1 MGRPKK
7 QVDEDTLLQ
16 MRGEG
21 KNLKEISKEMGV
33 STTTLSRRLA
43 FLHQEKGILTKYRQL
58 QGLQLTELQARILE
72 AVDSKN
78 IDDASLID
86 LLRAFH
92 VLWKVEKSIQG
103 KESFK
108 VWGLLDHLL
117 VLENDP
123 IKRPDQYKT

>member
-7 QVDEDTLLQ
+7 QIDDANLLK

-21 KNLKEISKEMGV
+21 KFLNEISQEMQI
-33 STTTLSRRLA
+33 STRTLSRRIAYL
-43 FLHQEKGILTKYRQL
+43 QYQKGLLTRYRTL
-58 QGLQLTELQARILE
+58 QGLNLTELQARILE

-78 IDDASLID
+78 FEDASLIE

-92 VLWKVEKSIQG
+92 VLWKVEKSIKV

-117 VLENDP
+117 ALENDP
-123 IKRPDQYKT
+123 I

>member
-7 QVDEDTLLQ
+7 QIDDANLLK

-21 KNLKEISKEMGV
+21 KFLNEISQEMQI
-33 STTTLSRRLA
+33 STRTLSRRIAYL
-43 FLHQEKGILTKYRQL
+43 QYQKGLLTRYRTL
-58 QGLQLTELQARILE
+58 QGLNLTELQARILE

-78 IDDASLID
+78 FEDASLIE

-92 VLWKVEKSIQG
+92 VLWKVEKSIQV

-117 VLENDP
+117 ALENDP
-123 IKRPDQYKT
+123 I

>member
-7 QVDEDTLLQ
+7 QIDEVRLLE
-16 MRGEG
+16 MRGSG
-21 KNLKEISKEMGV
+21 KKLKEISIRMGI
-33 STTTLSRRLA
+33 SIPTLSRRLA
-43 FLHQEKGILTKYRQL
+43 VLRHEKGILTKYRQL
-58 QGLQLTELQARILE
+58 QSLQLTELQARILE

-78 IDDASLID
+78 FEDASLIE

-108 VWGLLDHLL
+108 VWGLLNHLL
-117 VLENDP
+117 ALENDP
-123 IKRPDQYKT
+123 TSQ